1 MAKIY
6 VSYSH
11 KDNEIAFELTHL
23 LEIIGHEPVIDTQ
36 ELTPGIDWIKTYR
49 VALKSAD
56 GIIALITKEGL
67 NSQFVMSEIGTAIT
81 YSGVDKNK
89 FFIPVIFDNIK
100 IPILLQDIQC
110 LIANRDNLGE
120 TAQEIH
126 KAIHFHIIRQKAE
139 QDIQAKQIEKIEIKA
154 SEYVDEAMTRLKT
167 RESSNKIIG
176 NIWYVLGFMCLI
188 GGVIFGIWGISKF
201 LRIDK
206 TVADVQWTI
215 VIILTIKTTVIIGL
229 LIACS
234 KYSFTLGKSYINEA
248 LKNADRIHA
257 ISFGKFYLD
266 AYGSTAKWEDLK
278 EAFQYWNI
286 NRESSFS
293 KLDTNQY
300 DPKFIELVVELS
312 KIISSR
318 TDKK

>member
-6 VSYSH
+6 ISYST
-11 KDNEIAFELTHL
+11 KDREIALELTHFL
-23 LEIIGHEPVIDTQ
+23 QDLGHEALIDTQ
-36 ELTPGIDWIKTYR
+36 ELMPGIDWRKKISD
-49 VALKSAD
+49 ALKSAD
-56 GIIALITKEGL
+56 GIITLITENSL
-67 NSQFVMSEIGTAIT
+67 NSQFVMTEIGTART
-81 YSGVDKNK
+81 YSEIDKNK

-100 IPILLQDIQC
+100 IPIVLQDIQC
-110 LIANRDNLGE
+110 LFADRNHLNE
-120 TAQEIH
+120 TAQKIH
-126 KAIHFHIIRQKAE
+126 KALLAHSIRQKAE
-139 QDIQAKQIEKIEIKA
+139 QDIQAKQIAKIETNA
-154 SEYVDEAMTRLKT
+154 SKYVDEAMTRLKV

-176 NIWYVLGFMCLI
+176 NIWYILGFICLFI
-188 GGVIFGIWGISKF
+188 GVVFGVMGISEF
-201 LRIDK
+201 LSVEKI
-206 TVADVQWTI
+206 TANVQWTI
-215 VIILTIKTTVIIGL
+215 VVILTLKTTVIIGL

-286 NRESSFS
+286 NNESTFS

-300 DPKFIELVVELS
+300 DPKFVELVVELS
-312 KIISSR
+312 KIISGK